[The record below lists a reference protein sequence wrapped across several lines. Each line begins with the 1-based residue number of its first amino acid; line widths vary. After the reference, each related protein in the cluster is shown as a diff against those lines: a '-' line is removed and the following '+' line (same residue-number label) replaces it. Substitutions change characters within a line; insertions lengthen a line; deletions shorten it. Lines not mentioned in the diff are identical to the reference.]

1 MWGREPAWGRGS
13 WQSWA
18 FLCLALAS
26 GLSWKGQQA
35 TSSSQSCSAILQPA
49 KG

>member
-1 MWGREPAWGRGS
+1 MWGREPAWGRG
-13 WQSWA
+13 SWA

-35 TSSSQSCSAILQPA
+35 TSSSQNCSAILQPA
-49 KG
+49 EG

>member
-1 MWGREPAWGRGS
+1 MGLYVGQGASLGQGL
-13 WQSWA
+13 A

-49 KG
+49 EG